1 MFNDTLVGLVCIGA
15 LLLGLTL
22 VFRRALNN
30 LSMVRM
36 VDKGI
41 KRMQVWRDRDR
52 SLDKRPD
59 KRPDSGQQGKE

>member
-15 LLLGLTL
+15 LLLGLIL

-59 KRPDSGQQGKE
+59 KKPDSGQQGKE